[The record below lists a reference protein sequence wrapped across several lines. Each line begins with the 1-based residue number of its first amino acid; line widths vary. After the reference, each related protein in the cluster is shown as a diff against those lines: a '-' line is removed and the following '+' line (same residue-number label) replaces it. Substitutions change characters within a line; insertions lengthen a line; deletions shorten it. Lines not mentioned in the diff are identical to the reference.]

1 MEEQGNNPTE
11 DQVTWHYEPGGTR
24 SGRGLLDRGPS
35 QHEDAAT
42 EESAEQDALFYV
54 KRRISRGKGR
64 ESGRRR
70 PRARVRSG
78 GIGIRAET
86 PDIGESSLG
95 GAKSVE
101 ERLLSTDTTKRVG
114 GPERV

>member
-1 MEEQGNNPTE
+1 MRERGNDPTE
-11 DQVTWHYEPGGTR
+11 GRVARHYEVCGTR
-24 SGRGLLDRGPS
+24 SGRGWLDRVPS
-35 QHEDAAT
+35 RHEDT
-42 EESAEQDALFYV
+42 DMEEGAEQDALFYV
-54 KRRISRGKGR
+54 KRWIDRGKGR
-64 ESGRRR
+64 ELGRRR
-70 PRARVRSG
+70 PRARVRSE
-78 GIGIRAET
+78 GIGIRAKT